1 MNNTSITKFRWSQKT
16 DSILNK
22 LGIFTIADFEGISL
36 KALKEM
42 GIPEKTIKQI
52 EDICKVHNIETKET
66 SFSAYKVVY
75 EYEFTKEMSG
85 MKAVKGVGIFDTTNI
100 DVSLYSITST
110 YIATSEDAIEKYIKE
125 ECTLHGYVY
134 KSMKII
140 DVMLLTD
147 NCIDVGSHNR
157 KYIKTIKSDRREVK
171 RI

>member
-16 DSILNK
+16 NSILNK
-22 LGIFTIADFEGISL
+22 LDIFTVADFEGISL
-36 KALKEM
+36 KALTEM

-52 EDICKVHNIETKET
+52 EDICKVHNIEIKET
-66 SFSAYKVVY
+66 SYSAYKVTY
-75 EYEFTKEMSG
+75 EYEYTKEILGS
-85 MKAVKGVGIFDTTNI
+85 KSVKGVDIFDTTNI
-100 DVSLYSITST
+100 DTSLYSITST
-110 YIATSEDAIEKYIKE
+110 YVATSEDAIEKYIKE
-125 ECTLHGYVY
+125 ECTINGYDY
-134 KSMKII
+134 KSMKIL

>member
-1 MNNTSITKFRWSQKT
+1 MNNISITKFRWSQKT
-16 DSILNK
+16 GSILNK
-22 LGIFTIADFEGISL
+22 LGIFTITDFEGVSL

-52 EDICKVHNIETKET
+52 EDICKIHNIETKET
-66 SFSAYKVVY
+66 SYSAYKVVY
-75 EYEFTKEMSG
+75 EYEFTKEISG
-85 MKAVKGVGIFDTTNI
+85 IKAVKGVGTFDTIDI

-110 YIATSEDAIEKYIKE
+110 YIAISEDAIEKHIKE
-125 ECTLHGYVY
+125 ECALHGYVY

-147 NCIDVGSHNR
+147 NCIDIGSHNR
-157 KYIKTIKSDRREVK
+157 KYIKTIKSDRCEVK